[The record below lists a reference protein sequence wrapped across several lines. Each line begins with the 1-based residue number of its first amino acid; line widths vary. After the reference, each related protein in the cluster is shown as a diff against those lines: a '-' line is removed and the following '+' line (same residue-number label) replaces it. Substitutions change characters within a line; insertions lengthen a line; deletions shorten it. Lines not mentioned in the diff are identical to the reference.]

1 MANKVTYGLTN
12 VYYSLVTE
20 TLTNGV
26 WTETYATPVR
36 MLGARSISLSANSE
50 NTNFPA
56 DNNAKYFTQFTSS
69 GYEGTLTMA
78 ILDDQ
83 FREDVLGETIDDN
96 NNVVESVDDK
106 PKVFAL
112 LFQFE
117 GDDKAV
123 RHVMYRCTAGQPDIA
138 SETKDTTIEPNEIA
152 IPIACAGRLSDG
164 KVKARVNEGNTGYS
178 NFFSAVYNPSL
189 Q

>member
-1 MANKVTYGLTN
+1 MANKIEYGIQD
-12 VYYSLVTE
+12 VYYSIVTE
-20 TLTNGV
+20 TLTGGV

-36 MLGARSISLSANSE
+36 MLGARAISLTANSE

-56 DNNAKYFTQFTSS
+56 DNNAKYFTQYTSS
-69 GYEGTLTMA
+69 GYDGTLTMA
-78 ILDDQ
+78 ILDDT
-83 FREDVLGETIDDN
+83 FREEVLGETKDTN
-96 NNVVESVDDK
+96 NNMVTSIEDV

-117 GDDKAV
+117 GDDKNV

-138 SETKDTTIEPNEIA
+138 STTKDTTIEPNEIA
-152 IPIACAGRLSDG
+152 IPISCAGRLSDG

-178 NFFSAVYNPSL
+178 TFFTTVYDV
-189 Q
+189 

>member
-12 VYYSLVTE
+12 VYYSVVTE

-56 DNNAKYFTQFTSS
+56 DNNAKYFTQYTSS

-78 ILDDQ
+78 ILNDT
-83 FREDVLGETIDDN
+83 FRHDVLGETIDAN
-96 NNVVESVDDK
+96 SNVVESIKDT
-106 PKVFAL
+106 PKTFAL

-117 GDDKAV
+117 GDDMNV
-123 RHVMYRCTAGQPDIA
+123 RHVMYRCTAGQPDIT

-152 IPIACAGRLSDG
+152 IPISAGGRLSDG
-164 KVKARVNEGNTGYS
+164 KVKARVGEGNTGYS
-178 NFFSAVYNPSL
+178 NFFTTVYDE
-189 Q
+189 